1 MEKVEEYGLKIPLT
15 SLSDE
20 TLVGIIEDFVLRE
33 GTDYGDQEF
42 TLADKVKQV
51 KDLLGSG
58 KAHVVFDPTTET
70 CSIVT
75 S

>member
-1 MEKVEEYGLKIPLT
+1 MEKVEEYGVKIPLT

-42 TLADKVKQV
+42 TLADKIMQV
-51 KDLLGSG
+51 RELLVSG

-70 CSIVT
+70 CSIIT

>member
-42 TLADKVKQV
+42 TLADKVMQV